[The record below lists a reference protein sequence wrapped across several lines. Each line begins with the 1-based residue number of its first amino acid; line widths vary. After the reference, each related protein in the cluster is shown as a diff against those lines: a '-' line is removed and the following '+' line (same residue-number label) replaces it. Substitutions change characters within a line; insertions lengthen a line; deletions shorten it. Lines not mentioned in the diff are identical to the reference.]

1 MYLKQLQSLD
11 KDPGARRQCS
21 RAAAQG
27 SCMIR
32 RSARS
37 QHEMGPSGKGS
48 EVGPHHILELS
59 LDAREGP
66 GHVDERVP

>member
-1 MYLKQLQSLD
+1 MYLKQLQSPD
-11 KDPGARRQCS
+11 KDLGARRQCS

-27 SCMIR
+27 SCMVR

-37 QHEMGPSGKGS
+37 QHAMGPLGKGIK
-48 EVGPHHILELS
+48 VGLHRILELL
-59 LDAREGP
+59 LDPREGP